1 MLCNFF
7 RCASFL
13 LIGNKNLCVFIYGT
27 SMSWSWLASF
37 ASQKLVGIYQI
48 LPLDAGRNLKEKPQG

>member
-13 LIGNKNLCVFIYGT
+13 LTENLCVFIDGT

-37 ASQKLVGIYQI
+37 ASKKLLGIYQI